1 MWNTRELRQHL
12 IFVFIGSP
20 CRNINIAYFY
30 IPFIPEYQIY
40 IYNIHA
46 QPYTKSVLEKMLNLQ
61 FFSLELDSG
70 CIYSS
75 QKYHVFR
82 ITKEYSNIHRYKYKY
97 SKLFFTKMITKRYKL
112 EVLKSENFLI
122 SYFHIL
128 NLFWFNLKPFCVLH
142 LYAVH

>member
-1 MWNTRELRQHL
+1 M
-12 IFVFIGSP
+12 P
-20 CRNINIAYFY
+20 
-30 IPFIPEYQIY
+30 
-40 IYNIHA
+40 

-82 ITKEYSNIHRYKYKY
+82 IIKEYSNIHGYKYKY